1 MATVQEWMQG
11 VVREDEI
18 ERYLNNGCD
27 FINDALFERL
37 LAETKFDP
45 ARVRESI
52 AKAEGLARL
61 ELAEAAA
68 LIAIPPEHELW
79 QDVFAA
85 AGRIKESVY
94 GNRVVTFAPLYISNH
109 CVNACLYCGY
119 RQENDAI
126 TRKRLT
132 DEEIIAETEALARAG
147 HKRLVLVFGEHPDS
161 DYVFIARAMKLV
173 YGVQVGNGNIRRTNI
188 NAAPLPIDA
197 LRMLRDVGI
206 GTYQVFQETYN
217 RESYTDA
224 HASARIDASINARP
238 KAHYRWRLYAMHRAM
253 EAGVDDVGLGVLF
266 GLSDW
271 KFELLGLL
279 AHTID
284 LEKRFGGVGPHT
296 ISFPRI
302 EPAINTPYT
311 KAAPH
316 RVDDETFA
324 RAVAVIRLMV
334 PYTGMIVTAREDLA
348 MRDRLLDTGITQL
361 DLGSNIGVG
370 KYSQDKEDHA
380 HQQFV
385 LSDTRSLED
394 GIRWLASRGRITSF
408 CTADYRLGRTGREFM
423 CIAKKGNIQHMCR
436 PNAVLTF
443 KEYLL
448 DYASPETRTLGEAII
463 TRELAG
469 IAPGQVKTRTLEYLA
484 RIEAGERDLYL

>member
-1 MATVQEWMQG
+1 MQT

-18 ERYLNNGCD
+18 ERYMEDGRD
-27 FINDALFERL
+27 FIDDALFERL
-37 LAETKFDP
+37 LREARFDA
-45 ARVRESI
+45 ARTREII
-52 AKAEGLARL
+52 AKAETLTRL
-61 ELAEAAA
+61 ELDEAAA
-68 LIAIPPEHELW
+68 LFAIPREHELW
-79 QDVFAA
+79 QEVFAA

-109 CVNACLYCGY
+109 CVNACRYCGY
-119 RQENDAI
+119 RLENTAI
-126 TRKRLT
+126 TRMRLS
-132 DEEIIAETEALARAG
+132 DEEILAEVEALVRVG
-147 HKRLVLVFGEHPDS
+147 HKRLVLVFGEHPNS
-161 DYVFIARAMKLV
+161 DYEYIAHTMRLV
-173 YGVQVGNGNIRRTNI
+173 YGVHAGNGNIRRTNI
-188 NAAPLPIDA
+188 NAAPLSIEA
-197 LRMLRDVGI
+197 LRVLHDVGI

-217 RESYTDA
+217 RRVYAEA
-224 HASARIDASINARP
+224 HPSGL

-253 EAGVDDVGLGVLF
+253 EAGVDDVGMGVLF
-266 GLSDW
+266 GLGDW
-271 KFELLGLL
+271 RFELLGLL

-284 LEKRFGGVGPHT
+284 LEKRFDGVGPHT

-302 EPAINTPYT
+302 EPAVNTPYAES
-311 KAAPH
+311 AASVRNAGPG

-334 PYTGMIVTAREDLA
+334 PYTGMIVTARESLA
-348 MRDRLLDTGITQL
+348 IRDRLLDTGITQL

-370 KYSQDKEDHA
+370 KYSQASEDHSR
-380 HQQFV
+380 QQFV
-385 LSDTRSLED
+385 LSDTRSLDD

-423 CIAKKGNIQHMCR
+423 CVAKKGCIQHMCR

-448 DYASPETRTLGEAII
+448 DYASPETRALGDAII

-469 IAPGQVKTRTLEYLA
+469 IAPGAVKDHALSLLA